1 MRFSKLLPWRMLLQR
16 AARRYGFID
25 PLLFLARMRR
35 FSQPS
40 DVAEP
45 IELLRAGVSFH
56 ARGLLN
62 TRAIQTNL
70 DWVWPY
76 WVECQFN
83 PASAS
88 FVPRAFSFSHVNLT
102 HRNWTAAAQPDF
114 AVYPIV
120 DPRGLVTPLYDGW
133 SLDFWL
139 IGSDGTSLLPSK
151 LERIEQTLAMD
162 DELAVVTRASAD
174 GMALNSR
181 AAVRFNAGRPELQV
195 ELTAQSEQAAQLV
208 VAVRPYNPEGIQI
221 IESASFTDRRM
232 TVNRTA
238 EIGFSDEPDAV
249 HFSEY
254 ERGDVLHHLDDDVA
268 PDARCEVGM
277 LTAAVQFDLE
287 PGHRTVRVNVPLTA
301 EAERERATIGTNS
314 WRQVLGPAAS
324 LSVPD
329 TLYQY
334 LYDAALR
341 TTTLLS
347 AGQIVPGP
355 YTYKRFWFR
364 DACLMMNALLAVNL
378 PDRVARTFSTFIAQ
392 QKRDGYFQ
400 SQEGEWDSNGQVL
413 WICNRYEQLTGE
425 RLDRDLLKT
434 LAKAAR
440 WFRQKR
446 VDAPGTLHDGLLP
459 AGFSAEHFGPNDY
472 YYWDDYWAVAGL
484 QGAEQIFQR
493 HGDSSTSDYCR
504 QEAATMAGAIARSLD
519 AIPARRREGG
529 IPASPYR
536 RLDSGAIGS
545 MVADYPLQLVALGD
559 SALLSTCEHLMQHC
573 FHEGAFFQDM
583 IHSGQNIYLTL
594 DIAQTLMRH
603 GDPRYRDLLDRV
615 AALASSTGQWP
626 EAVHPRT
633 GGGCMGD
640 GQHGWAAAE
649 WLMMIRNLFVRE
661 EGDHL
666 VIGAGILP
674 RWLETDEALQ
684 FGPTL
689 TPFGAVSVAVSVSPR
704 QVSVEGQWFREPP
717 RMTVDVPGYRK
728 FDLDPAKPRQA
739 LVAG

>member
-1 MRFSKLLPWRMLLQR
+1 MKFSKLLPWRMLLQR
-16 AARRYGFID
+16 AAHRYGFID

-83 PASAS
+83 PASPS

-102 HRNWTAAAQPDF
+102 HRNWTAAAQPDV

-139 IGSDGTSLLPSK
+139 IGSDGTRLLPSK
-151 LERIEQTLAMD
+151 LERVEQTLAMD
-162 DELAVVTRASAD
+162 DELAVVTKASAD
-174 GMALNSR
+174 GLALNSR
-181 AAVRFNAGRPELQV
+181 AAVRFNAGKPELQV

-208 VAVRPYNPEGIQI
+208 VAVRPYNPEGIQFV
-221 IESASFTDRRM
+221 ESASFTDRCL
-232 TVNRTA
+232 TVNENA
-238 EIGFSDEPDAV
+238 EIGFSDEPGAV

-254 ERGDVLHHLDDDVA
+254 ERGDVLHHLDDDA
-268 PDARCEVGM
+268 ALDASCDVGM

-287 PGHRTVRVNVPLTA
+287 SGHRTVRVSVPLAA
-301 EAERERATIGTNS
+301 EAERERATVGTNS
-314 WRQVLGPAAS
+314 WGQVLGPAAS

-329 TLYQY
+329 ALYQF

-378 PDRVARTFSTFIAQ
+378 PDRVARAFPTFIAQ

-413 WICNRYEQLTGE
+413 WICNRYELLTGE
-425 RLDRDLLKT
+425 RLDGDLLKS
-434 LAKAAR
+434 LARAVR

-446 VDAPGTLHDGLLP
+446 VRAPGTPHDGLLP

-493 HGDSSTSDYCR
+493 HGDSSTADYCR
-504 QEAATMAGAIARSLD
+504 QEAATMAEAIARSLD
-519 AIPARRREGG
+519 AIPARRRKGG

-545 MVADYPLQLVALGD
+545 MVADYPLQLVAQGD
-559 SALLSTCEHLMQHC
+559 SALLSTGEHLMQHC
-573 FHEGAFFQDM
+573 FHDGAFFQDM

-594 DIAQTLMRH
+594 DIAQTLLRH
-603 GDPRYRDLLDRV
+603 GDSRYRNLLDRV

-666 VIGAGILP
+666 VIGTGILP
-674 RWLETDEALQ
+674 RWLEKDEALH

-689 TPFGAVSVAVSVSPR
+689 TPFGAVSVAISESPR
-704 QVSVEGQWFREPP
+704 QVSVEGQWFGDPP
-717 RMTVDVPGYRK
+717 RMTVNVPGYRR
-728 FDLDPAKPRQA
+728 FDLDAAEPRQA
-739 LVAG
+739 LVTS